1 MPERARGSHSMT
13 DAELALF
20 NDSLTRCTSNPQFL
34 ERFYAL
40 FLASSDEVRHKFSQ
54 TDFQKQRRLLQA
66 TFYMVMLAVDGYP
79 EGTVHLERLV
89 DPHSQ
94 RHLDIPPHLYDVW
107 LDCLLQAVREYDGQW
122 TPETESLWQHMMAN
136 GTAFMKARYPARAEQ
151 HTQQGQECNDQC

>member
-107 LDCLLQAVREYDGQW
+107 LDCLLQAVREYDGPR